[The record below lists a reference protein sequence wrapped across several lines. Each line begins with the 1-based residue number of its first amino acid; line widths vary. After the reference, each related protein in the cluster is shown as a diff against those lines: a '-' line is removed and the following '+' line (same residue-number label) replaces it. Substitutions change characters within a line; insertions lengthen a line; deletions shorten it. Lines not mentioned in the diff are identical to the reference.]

1 MSNMV
6 NKGKTK
12 AVLFPKVV
20 RALKITGEN
29 IRLARRRRQWTTEN
43 LAERAGIARGTLVAI
58 EKGSSSVSIGHYASV
73 LFALGLADDLAQL
86 AADDPE
92 GRKLQDIKTLA
103 GTRKETL

>member
-1 MSNMV
+1 MV

-29 IRLARRRRQWTTEN
+29 IRLARRRRHWTTEN

-73 LFALGLADDLAQL
+73 LFALGLADDLALL